1 MEVPPNVERS
11 TDTEQNASATNTVQ
25 SDLLANPG
33 TEQNKPNQ
41 RASPT
46 RLGVQYVFLH
56 ASELL
61 YYTPPSFSVK
71 GFTRFSSPRE
81 SVAEEGLRGYD
92 REND

>member
-1 MEVPPNVERS
+1 MLGQTNAVQSSSQLRNP
-11 TDTEQNASATNTVQ
+11 EQNKTNGFGHEMAYE
-25 SDLLANPG
+25 S
-33 TEQNKPNQ
+33 NKPNQ

-71 GFTRFSSPRE
+71 WFTRFSSPRE